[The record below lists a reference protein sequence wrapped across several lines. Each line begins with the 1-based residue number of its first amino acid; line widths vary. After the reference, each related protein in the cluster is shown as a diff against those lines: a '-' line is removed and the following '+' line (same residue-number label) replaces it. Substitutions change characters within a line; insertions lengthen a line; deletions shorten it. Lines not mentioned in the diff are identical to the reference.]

1 MDKFKDCVAVVTGAG
16 SGIGQQLAYQL
27 ADAGAQLAIS
37 DINADTLEQTR
48 EAVASRG
55 VEVDAVV
62 LDVANQQAVY
72 DYARRIEQQFGKV
85 NLVINNA
92 GVALGSGPLWENS
105 MEDFKWVMDVNFY
118 GVLSGTMAF
127 LPILQKAEWG
137 HIVNISS
144 LFGIVSV
151 PTQAAYNASKFAVRG
166 MTDAL
171 RQELEAEASTVS
183 CTTVHPGGIKTNIAR
198 SARWVDDGT
207 AESAEQRKAAIEG
220 FDTVA
225 RTSPQSAAQQ
235 ILRAVVKDKR
245 RLLIGWD
252 AKLVDLLQRLM
263 PTGYGRILGKFMGDA
278 DPVARQQKIHD

>member
-1 MDKFKDCVAVVTGAG
+1 MDKFTDCVAVVTGAG

-48 EAVASRG
+48 EAVVSRG

-62 LDVANQQAVY
+62 LDVADQQALY

-105 MEDFKWVMDVNFY
+105 PEDFRWVMDVNFY

-225 RTSPQSAAQQ
+225 RTSPESAAQQ

-252 AKLVDLLQRLM
+252 AKLVDLLQRLL